1 MTMPTPARTEI
12 NWTPNDEDKA
22 LIDQILDRAETAGH
36 LKKRN
41 RLNSEMDITACHL
54 NGTPLCL
61 AEWLHADDFNFL
73 HDLYGI
79 DSHMNRNTGRL
90 VGCFV
95 PRFAA

>member
-1 MTMPTPARTEI
+1 MTMPKPAPTKI
-12 NWTPNDEDKA
+12 NWNTTDEDKA
-22 LIDQILDRAETAGH
+22 LIDQILDRAETMGH

-41 RLNSEMDITACHL
+41 RINSEMDISACHL
-54 NGTPLCL
+54 NGTPLRL

-79 DSHMNRNTGRL
+79 DSHMDRTTGCLTR
-90 VGCFV
+90 CFV

>member
-1 MTMPTPARTEI
+1 MPNPARAEI
-12 NWTPNDEDKA
+12 DFSTSDEDKA
-22 LIDQILDRAETAGH
+22 LIDQILDRAEQMGH

-54 NGTPLCL
+54 NGTPLRL

-79 DSHMNRNTGRL
+79 DSHMDRTTGRL
-90 VGCFV
+90 AGCFGRV
-95 PRFAA
+95 QH